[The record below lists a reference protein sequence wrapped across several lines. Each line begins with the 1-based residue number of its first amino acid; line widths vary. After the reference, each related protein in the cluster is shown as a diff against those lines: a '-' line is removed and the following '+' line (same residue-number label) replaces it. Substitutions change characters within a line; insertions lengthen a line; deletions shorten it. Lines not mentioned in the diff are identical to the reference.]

1 MIRSQR
7 KASSVKDALSFT
19 VLLSVMTFAGMPS
32 VLAMETKWGTVKG
45 QFLFDCV
52 VPTLPPLVKAVPGVV
67 NQDVPD
73 EKLVVDADTKGIASI
88 IIYLPRRPDLVHPDF
103 EQRRDAV
110 QNEASDDEVSIDVKN
125 HRFVPH
131 AMIVRTSQKIRLLN
145 DDFTTHNFAIAP
157 IRNAPPNIILV
168 KPNDR
173 KGVVLQPMTFPKK
186 IPIKVTSM
194 IHVWMGAYILI
205 VDHPYAAVTGKDG
218 RFEIRN
224 LPVGNHEFRI
234 WHEAVGYLE
243 KKYVVT
249 IKEGENP
256 QKPMKI
262 KPEQILK

>member
-1 MIRSQR
+1 
-7 KASSVKDALSFT
+7 
-19 VLLSVMTFAGMPS
+19 
-32 VLAMETKWGTVKG
+32 
-45 QFLFDCV
+45 
-52 VPTLPPLVKAVPGVV
+52 
-67 NQDVPD
+67 
-73 EKLVVDADTKGIASI
+73 
-88 IIYLPRRPDLVHPDF
+88 
-103 EQRRDAV
+103 
-110 QNEASDDEVSIDVKN
+110 
-125 HRFVPH
+125 
-131 AMIVRTSQKIRLLN
+131 
-145 DDFTTHNFAIAP
+145 
-157 IRNAPPNIILV
+157 
-168 KPNDR
+168 
-173 KGVVLQPMTFPKK
+173 
-186 IPIKVTSM
+186 M